1 VSTDPV
7 HGCFNNPE
15 GLNNGHLPSG
25 CGPQVHELANG
36 LGESQRKP
44 SAPPDGRLKGGR
56 RGGHPL
62 DLGLLARG
70 KRNERQLSLSCP
82 LCA

>member
-25 CGPQVHELANG
+25 SGPQVHELANG

-56 RGGHPL
+56 GGWTPPRS
-62 DLGLLARG
+62 GSSSKG
-70 KRNERQLSLSCP
+70 EEE
-82 LCA
+82 